1 MKKVSDK
8 QQADMRLVREDSK
21 RSKKTHKHTAM

>member
-8 QQADMRLVREDSK
+8 QQADMRLVQSDSK
-21 RSKKTHKHTAM
+21 RLRKNYKRAAM